1 MDSKTVYILLDA
13 DVVIHFYKADRLSV
27 LQELY
32 KGRLLILDFV
42 LEELLRNKTIA
53 PYVEN
58 FLRYKVIDE
67 YKFPSKDDQILR
79 EYALLSKTKGKG
91 ESACMAVCR
100 YQNNI
105 LASSN
110 LRDIRPYCEQYG
122 IAYLTTMDIL
132 AIAHKNGLMS
142 LKECDDSIKTILS
155 KQSKLPYNNLSDYLT
170 KDFKVEKCQY

>member
-13 DVVIHFYKADRLSV
+13 DIIIHFYKAERLSV

-32 KGRLLILDFV
+32 KGRLLILDLV

-58 FLRYKVIDE
+58 FLTYKVIKE
-67 YKFPSKDDQILR
+67 YKFPSQAADILQ
-79 EYALLSKTKGKG
+79 EYVKLSKTRGKG

-110 LRDIRPYCEQYG
+110 LKDIKPYCEQYG

-132 AIAHKNGLMS
+132 AIAFKKGLMS
-142 LKECDDSIKTILS
+142 LSECDSCIKAILS
-155 KQSKLPYNNLSDYLT
+155 KQSILPYTNLSDYLNVA
-170 KDFKVEKCQY
+170 FKLEKLQY